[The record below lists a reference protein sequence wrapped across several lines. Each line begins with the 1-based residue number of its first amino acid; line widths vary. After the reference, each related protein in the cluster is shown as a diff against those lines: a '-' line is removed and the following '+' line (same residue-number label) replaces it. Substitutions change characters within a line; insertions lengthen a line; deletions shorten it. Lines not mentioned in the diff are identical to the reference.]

1 MLTML
6 VSAPSAWSGY
16 SGRAL
21 CNANYNGN
29 LTAGTE
35 NNNENGVRPV
45 ASKNRP
51 WVMLNYRGVRS
62 VCLGW

>member
-45 ASKNRP
+45 ASKKL
-51 WVMLNYRGVRS
+51 WLY
-62 VCLGW
+62 